1 MSFDGNFLII
11 GHRGAAGLAPENTMK
26 AFRRAFACGVDAV
39 ELDVHALDSRLVVI
53 HDSTVDRTTNGRGS
67 VSGFSIAELKHLD
80 AGDGEA
86 IPLLEEVVEALPEG
100 VGLNIE
106 LKGPGTD
113 KLVAAVSHY
122 RANTL
127 VSSRDLRRLAAFR
140 RARPDAMCAPVFR
153 FPYRDMAGAAR
164 AIDAW
169 SVNIRNDIATPRRI
183 GRLRDAGFRVLVF
196 TVNDRQRALEL
207 ARQGVSGVF
216 TDFPDRVGLSTAEA

>member
-1 MSFDGNFLII
+1 MSFDGKFLII

-26 AFRRAFACGVDAV
+26 AFRRAFDCGVDAV
-39 ELDVHALDSRLVVI
+39 ELDVQAVNSRLAVI
-53 HDSTVDRTTNGRGS
+53 HDATVDRTTDGRGP
-67 VSGFSIAELKHLD
+67 VSDYSIEELRKLD

-86 IPLLEEVVEALPEG
+86 IPLLEEVLEVLPHD

-106 LKGPGTD
+106 LKGPGTER
-113 KLVAAVSHY
+113 LVAAMSHD

-127 VSSRDLRRLAAFR
+127 VSSRDLRRLKAFR
-140 RARPDAMCAPVFR
+140 RARTDVLCAPVFR
-153 FPYRDMAGAAR
+153 VPYRDMIGVAR
-164 AIDAW
+164 AVDAW

-207 ARQGVSGVF
+207 KEQGVSGVF
-216 TDFPDRVGLSTAEA
+216 TDLPDRVRG